1 MMIAFCTAAWLCDCV
16 VLVPQLA
23 STVLLSAGVVTVLTQ
38 RDVALPQ
45 PSVAAASCSCI
56 SFGDTNKTC
65 HHLLACCRAV
75 KVALTITKWSSI
87 NQVTAIPKHPLVRKY
102 CTGYWHWQAYTRMCS
117 APPLT
122 LLKSTTGPGTVK
134 RQAGRHTD
142 QPHSCRQDSFV
153 RCAATTAL
161 LCKSSTACGCA
172 QTVTI
177 HTS

>member
-1 MMIAFCTAAWLCDCV
+1 MACTTKSMTRNACHGKSNVCRTPCARGSMALSGLARQQQLLLN
-16 VLVPQLA
+16 LV
-23 STVLLSAGVVTVLTQ
+23 AGHSPEQ
-38 RDVALPQ
+38 
-45 PSVAAASCSCI
+45 
-56 SFGDTNKTC
+56 
-65 HHLLACCRAV
+65 
-75 KVALTITKWSSI
+75 VALTITKWSSI
-87 NQVTAIPKHPLVRKY
+87 NQVTATPKHPLVRKY
-102 CTGYWHWQAYTRMCS
+102 CTGYWHWQAYTPMCS

-142 QPHSCRQDSFV
+142 QPHSCRQDNFV
-153 RCAATTAL
+153 SCAATTAL